1 MSQLDSL
8 FFEQGTH
15 NTNLNADFIGGH
27 ETTLI
32 NTGLKISRKRSF
44 PVTCRLRAG
53 KMTEPKNG
61 FRWRYEQNQLYKF
74 VKI

>member
-1 MSQLDSL
+1 MSVMNFSL
-8 FFEQGTH
+8 RRSKYTQI
-15 NTNLNADFIGGH
+15 NDGH
-27 ETTLI
+27 GNCL
-32 NTGLKISRKRSF
+32 TGLKISRKRSF

-74 VKI
+74 VKIY